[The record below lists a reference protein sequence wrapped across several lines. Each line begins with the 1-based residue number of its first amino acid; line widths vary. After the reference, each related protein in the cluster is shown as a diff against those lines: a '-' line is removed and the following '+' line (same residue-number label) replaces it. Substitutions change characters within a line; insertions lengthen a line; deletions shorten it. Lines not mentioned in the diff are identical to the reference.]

1 MTATVRTAAVAEW
14 MRANGVHMGCC
25 ASGSKH
31 VSEYRRS
38 QVEKDRTELSL
49 GSYLLRHE
57 QTGKT
62 IQALYRST
70 CSNNMLC
77 HSRRRYELHKKTP
90 LSPDD
95 GFKTFGGN
103 FFFYFEILSFY
114 IWVEHFWKRNRSL
127 NIKILKIFNT
137 RFFTYYFLKYTLES
151 FYWNYFT
158 AKYSTVWLLFN
169 LILQFLH

>member
-1 MTATVRTAAVAEW
+1 
-14 MRANGVHMGCC
+14 MRANGAHMGCC

-38 QVEKDRTELSL
+38 QVEKDHTELSL

-70 CSNNMLC
+70 ACSNNVILC

-103 FFFYFEILSFY
+103 FFFLLWNFVVLHLSRTLLETKPVVKHKNTQNIQHAFFHILFFKVY
-114 IWVEHFWKRNRSL
+114 VREFL
-127 NIKILKIFNT
+127 LK
-137 RFFTYYFLKYTLES
+137 
-151 FYWNYFT
+151 
-158 AKYSTVWLLFN
+158 LLYG
-169 LILQFLH
+169 